1 MLSDY
6 LVPRYGNN
14 HLFLSISLVALHFCV
29 GIKRRKDLHFFS
41 LQIKLSVILANY
53 TVVD

>member
-14 HLFLSISLVALHFCV
+14 HLFLLSGLVVLHFCV
-29 GIKRRKDLHFFS
+29 GMKCRKDLHFFP

-53 TVVD
+53 TAVD